1 MSNNKLYYQT
11 RSCKM
16 QEAKNNPQYLVELPS
31 CAWARRR
38 RIWNER
44 KCEIRDPDTSARLLQ
59 TTYIKSLRQRYKQ
72 TKKSK
77 LSIIWK
83 YNFFPISLSALI
95 LCSLVISSHCLY
107 YEKKENAH
115 TKKQH
120 PILNHLSPLEGK
132 F

>member
-16 QEAKNNPQYLVELPS
+16 REAKNNPQYLVELPS

-38 RIWNER
+38 RIWHER
-44 KCEIRDPDTSARLLQ
+44 KCEIRDPDFSTRLLQ
-59 TTYIKSLRQRYKQ
+59 TTYNKSLTQRYKQ
-72 TKKSK
+72 TKKLK
-77 LSIIWK
+77 LPFIC
-83 YNFFPISLSALI
+83 NNNLFLISLSALI
-95 LCSLVISSHCLY
+95 FCSFVIPSHCLY

-115 TKKQH
+115 SKKQH
-120 PILNHLSPLEGK
+120 LIFNHLSPLEGK